1 MADTTAAAAAASTPS
16 YSELSSQ
23 VTSALEELRADPSLA
38 APTQEAEELFRLDD
52 QVQIF
57 FVTGDGR
64 VSTFSELVP
73 LRIFR
78 FREAP
83 AEGVAAPPPASPS
96 AFLQVGG
103 WSHPLVPGASPCLQ
117 AGNGAIM
124 FPDIYADLPDCSVG
138 LVLQDDVTPEARA
151 ELLGWLERLTA
162 FKKEIQPED
171 YNLGRLG
178 RSIVKGAE
186 LVSKGIDMGTE
197 KAGQLIVYVTEKS
210 QAAADATGLERE
222 DTKVGPLARSSVKA
236 AKTATNA
243 TVKVSGYVANRVG
256 KLTKSLADYL
266 AAKVDKPV
274 AAGMPPRK
282 NSGGLLSYVVD
293 AARGG
298 LIAYGTIYNNLEGAA
313 KVLGSSLKANSVKIV
328 NQRYGQE
335 ASEVFGDAMTA
346 AGNGALTYMNIQS
359 LGAKG
364 LLKKAAKETGKS
376 VARNVLNVNSVEK
389 NTQQQPQ
396 QQPSQ
401 LA

>member
-1 MADTTAAAAAASTPS
+1 MATP
-16 YSELSSQ
+16 YSDLSSQ
-23 VTSALEELRADPSLA
+23 VTSALEELQADPSLA
-38 APTQEAEELFRLDD
+38 TPVQEADELFRLDD

-64 VSTFSELVP
+64 VSTFSEPVT

-78 FREAP
+78 FRDGAK
-83 AEGVAAPPPASPS
+83 AADEGTADDGGPTV
-96 AFLQVGG
+96 FLQVGG
-103 WSHPLVPGASPCLQ
+103 WTHPLVPGASPCLQ

-138 LVLQDDVTPEARA
+138 LVLQEQVTPEVRA
-151 ELLGWLERLTA
+151 ELMALLERLTA
-162 FKKEIQPED
+162 FKKELQVED

-178 RSIVKGAE
+178 QSIVKGAE
-186 LVSKGIDMGTE
+186 LVSKGIGIGTE

-210 QAAADATGLERE
+210 QEQAAAADGRERA
-222 DTKVGPLARSSVKA
+222 DAKVGPLARSSVRA

-274 AAGMPPRK
+274 AAGIPRK
-282 NSGGLLSYVVD
+282 NSGLMSYVVD

-298 LIAYGTIYNNLEGAA
+298 LIAYGTIYNNLEAAA
-313 KVLGSSLKANSVKIV
+313 KSLGTSLKTSSVKVV
-328 NQRYGQE
+328 NQRYGAE
-335 ASEVFGDAMTA
+335 AGEVFGDAMTA

-364 LLKKAAKETGKS
+364 LLKKTAKETGKS
-376 VARNVLNVNSVEK
+376 VAKNVLNVHGGGKE
-389 NTQQQPQ
+389 QQQ
-396 QQPSQ
+396 Q